1 MAAGAASGPRSI
13 AIVGPYLSGKTTL
26 LESILFVAGAIGRKG
41 KVGEGN
47 SVGDNSQEAR
57 GREMGVEVNVAST
70 EYMGDRFTF
79 LDCPGSIEFSQ
90 ESFSAL
96 VGVDAAVVVCEADP
110 TRALSVAPILRFL
123 DEHKIPRII
132 FVNKLDRAT
141 ATVGDMVDA
150 LQTASSTPLVLRH
163 IPIIDGEEATGY
175 VDLASERAYA
185 YKPDAASEVVE
196 VPAAMTDSKSEARYQ
211 MLETLSD
218 YDDDLME
225 KLLEEKEPQSEQVY
239 DDLTTAFRDAVI
251 APVFLGVAEREH
263 GVRRLLKALRHEVA
277 GAEASA
283 ARARVEPAGDML
295 AQVLKTYH
303 TVSFGKLSVLRVWR
317 GVLKDGAT
325 LNGERVS
332 GLFRM
337 VGQQTDKIAEA
348 EAGEIVAAGR
358 LDEAQTG
365 DTLSTSK
372 ESDALPRTAVLPPVY
387 ALAIKTS
394 RREDDVKLSGALTK
408 ICEEDPSLQ
417 IEHSQDTNELIL
429 RGQGEI
435 HLRVACDRLNN
446 RYKIAVETSRPSV
459 PYKEAI
465 KKSVSQHARFKRQS
479 GGHGQ
484 FGDVEV
490 DIKPL
495 PRGSGF
501 SFDNTVVGGSVPRQY
516 IPAVEAGVN
525 EYLAKGPLGFPVV
538 DVSVTL
544 TDGSYHA
551 VDSSELAFK
560 TAGRKA
566 MTEGMPKCGPILLE
580 PILEVRITVPSES
593 TAKVNGLVSSRR
605 GQILGF
611 ETQEGGNWDEITVQL
626 PQSEVHDLIVE
637 LRSLSMGVGTYTWKF
652 DHLQELGGRLAADVV
667 AANNAVE

>member
-1 MAAGAASGPRSI
+1 MAGAASGPRSI

-26 LESILFVAGAIGRKG
+26 LESILFVAGATGRKG
-41 KVGEGN
+41 KVSEGS
-47 SVGDNSQEAR
+47 SVGDSSQEAR
-57 GREMGVEVNVAST
+57 EREMGVEINTASA
-70 EYMGDRFTF
+70 EYLGDRFTF

-90 ESFSAL
+90 ESLGAL
-96 VGVDAAVVVCEADP
+96 IGVDAAVVVCEADP
-110 TRALSVAPILRFL
+110 GRALSVAPILRFL
-123 DEHKIPRII
+123 DAKKIPRII
-132 FVNKLDRAT
+132 FVNKLDRAS
-141 ATVGDMVDA
+141 ATVGEMVDA
-150 LQTASSTPLVLRH
+150 LQAVSVTPLVLRQ
-163 IPIIDGEEATGY
+163 IPIVEGEEATGY

-185 YKPDAASEVVE
+185 YKTDAASEIIDL
-196 VPAAMTDSKSEARYQ
+196 PAAMTDKKSDARYQ
-211 MLETLSD
+211 MLERLSD
-218 YDDDLME
+218 FDDDLME
-225 KLLEEKEPQSEQVY
+225 KLLEEQEPESEQVY
-239 DDLTTAFRDAVI
+239 GDLTAAFREAKI
-251 APVFLGVAEREH
+251 TPVFFGVAEREH
-263 GVRRLLKALRHEVA
+263 GIRRLLKALRHEGA

-283 ARARVEPAGDML
+283 ARAGVDPSGDVL

-303 TVSFGKLSVLRVWR
+303 TATFGKLSVLRVWR

-337 VGQQTDKIAEA
+337 MGQQTGKVAEA
-348 EAGEIVAAGR
+348 EAGDIVAAGR
-358 LDEAQTG
+358 LEEAQTG

-372 ESDALPRTAVLPPVY
+372 DTEALPRADVLPSVF
-387 ALAIKTS
+387 AHAIRTT
-394 RREDDVKLSGALTK
+394 RREDEVKLSGSLTK
-408 ICEEDPSLQ
+408 ICEEDPSLKV
-417 IEHSQDTNELIL
+417 EHSQDTNETIL
-429 RGQGEI
+429 SGQGEI
-435 HLRVACDRLNN
+435 HLRVAGDRLKN
-446 RYKIAVETSRPSV
+446 RYKIEVETSRPSV

-495 PRGSGF
+495 PRGSGS
-501 SFDNTVVGGSVPRQY
+501 SFANTVVGGSVPKQY

-525 EYLAKGPLGFPVV
+525 EYLVKGPLGFQVV

-560 TAGRKA
+560 TAGRMA
-566 MTEGMPKCGPILLE
+566 MTEGMPKCAPVLLE
-580 PILEVRITVPSES
+580 PILEVCITVPSAA

-605 GQILGF
+605 GQILGL
-611 ETQEGGNWDEITVQL
+611 ETQESGGWDEITVQL

-652 DHLQELGGRLAADVV
+652 DHLQELTGRLADDVV
-667 AANNAVE
+667 TTRNAPD

>member
-1 MAAGAASGPRSI
+1 MAGAASGPRSI

-41 KVGEGN
+41 KVSEGS
-47 SVGDNSQEAR
+47 SVGDSSQEAR
-57 GREMGVEVNVAST
+57 EREMGVEINTASA
-70 EYMGDRFTF
+70 EYLGDRFTF

-90 ESFSAL
+90 ESLGAL
-96 VGVDAAVVVCEADP
+96 IGVDAAVVVCEADP
-110 TRALSVAPILRFL
+110 GRALSVAPILRFL
-123 DEHKIPRII
+123 DAHKIPRII
-132 FVNKLDRAT
+132 FVNKLDRAS
-141 ATVGDMVDA
+141 ATVGEMVDA
-150 LQTASSTPLVLRH
+150 LQAVSVTPLVLRQ
-163 IPIIDGEEATGY
+163 IPIVEGEEATGY

-185 YKPDAASEVVE
+185 YKTDAASEIIDL
-196 VPAAMTDSKSEARYQ
+196 PAAMTDRKSDARYQ
-211 MLETLSD
+211 MLERLSD
-218 YDDDLME
+218 FDDDLME
-225 KLLEEKEPQSEQVY
+225 KLLEEQEPESEQVY
-239 DDLTTAFRDAVI
+239 GDLTAAFREAKI
-251 APVFLGVAEREH
+251 TPVFLGVAEREH
-263 GVRRLLKALRHEVA
+263 GIRRLLKALRHEGA

-283 ARARVEPAGDML
+283 ARAGVDPSGDVL

-303 TVSFGKLSVLRVWR
+303 TATFGKLSVLRVWR

-337 VGQQTDKIAEA
+337 MGQQTNKIAEA
-348 EAGEIVAAGR
+348 EAGDIVAAGR
-358 LDEAQTG
+358 LEEAQTG

-372 ESDALPRTAVLPPVY
+372 DTEALPRADVLPSVF
-387 ALAIKTS
+387 AHAIRTT
-394 RREDDVKLSGALTK
+394 RREDEVKLSGSLTK
-408 ICEEDPSLQ
+408 ICEEDPSLKV
-417 IEHSQDTNELIL
+417 EHTQDTNETIL
-429 RGQGEI
+429 SGQGEI
-435 HLRVACDRLNN
+435 HLRVAGDRLKN
-446 RYKIAVETSRPSV
+446 RYKIEVETSRPSV

-495 PRGSGF
+495 PRGSGS
-501 SFDNTVVGGSVPRQY
+501 SFASTVVGGSVPKQY

-525 EYLAKGPLGFPVV
+525 EYFVKGPLGFQVV

-560 TAGRKA
+560 TAGRMA
-566 MTEGMPKCGPILLE
+566 MTEGMPKCAPVLLE
-580 PILEVRITVPSES
+580 PILEVCITVPSAA

-611 ETQEGGNWDEITVQL
+611 ETQESGSWDEITVQL

-652 DHLQELGGRLAADVV
+652 DHLQELTGRLADDVV
-667 AANNAVE
+667 AARNAPD

>member
-1 MAAGAASGPRSI
+1 MAGAASGPRSI

-41 KVGEGN
+41 KVSEGS
-47 SVGDNSQEAR
+47 SVGDSSQEAR
-57 GREMGVEVNVAST
+57 EREMGVEINTASA
-70 EYMGDRFTF
+70 EYLGDRFTF

-90 ESFSAL
+90 ESLGAL
-96 VGVDAAVVVCEADP
+96 IGVDAAVVVCEADP
-110 TRALSVAPILRFL
+110 GRALSVAPILRFL
-123 DEHKIPRII
+123 DAHKIPRII
-132 FVNKLDRAT
+132 FVNKLDRAS
-141 ATVGDMVDA
+141 ATVGEMVDA
-150 LQTASSTPLVLRH
+150 LQAVSVTPLVLRQ
-163 IPIIDGEEATGY
+163 IPIVEGEEATGY

-185 YKPDAASEVVE
+185 YKTDAASEIIDL
-196 VPAAMTDSKSEARYQ
+196 PAAMMDKKSDARYQ
-211 MLETLSD
+211 MLERLSD
-218 YDDDLME
+218 FDDDLME
-225 KLLEEKEPQSEQVY
+225 KLLEEQEPESEQVY
-239 DDLTTAFRDAVI
+239 GDLTAAFREAKI
-251 APVFLGVAEREH
+251 TPVFFGVAEREH
-263 GVRRLLKALRHEVA
+263 GIRRLLKALRHEGA

-283 ARARVEPAGDML
+283 ARAGVDPSGEVL

-303 TVSFGKLSVLRVWR
+303 TATFGKLSVLRVWR

-337 VGQQTDKIAEA
+337 MGQQTDKIAEA
-348 EAGEIVAAGR
+348 EAGDIVAAGR
-358 LDEAQTG
+358 LEEAQTG

-372 ESDALPRTAVLPPVY
+372 DTEALPRADVLPSVF
-387 ALAIKTS
+387 AHAIRTT
-394 RREDDVKLSGALTK
+394 RREDEVKLSGSLTK
-408 ICEEDPSLQ
+408 ICEEDPSLKV
-417 IEHSQDTNELIL
+417 EHSQDTNETIL
-429 RGQGEI
+429 SGQGEI
-435 HLRVACDRLNN
+435 HLRVAGDRLKN
-446 RYKIAVETSRPSV
+446 RYKIEVETSRPSV

-495 PRGSGF
+495 PRGSGS
-501 SFDNTVVGGSVPRQY
+501 SFANTVVGGSVPKQY

-525 EYLAKGPLGFPVV
+525 EYLVKGPLGFQVV

-560 TAGRKA
+560 TAGRMA
-566 MTEGMPKCGPILLE
+566 MTEGMPKCAPVLLE
-580 PILEVRITVPSES
+580 PILEVCITVPSAA

-605 GQILGF
+605 GQILGL
-611 ETQEGGNWDEITVQL
+611 ETQESGGWDEITVQL

-652 DHLQELGGRLAADVV
+652 DHLQELTGRLADDVV
-667 AANNAVE
+667 TTRNAPD